1 MTGPAIAGM
10 MFTIGTPNMAIYINA
25 GALFLSA
32 LITVGMPNVESSAQL
47 EKHQIQQNYL
57 LGY

>member
-1 MTGPAIAGM
+1 M